1 MSSFAT
7 LSEAWGMPE
16 SPYVQPVERSRAQMT
31 GNTSFVLG
39 GESIA
44 GISKV
49 ESMSEVERDAFV
61 RQYLAGVY
69 RRSGVRGVCKLAG
82 PKICKKI
89 RDAYLFDFSRDEILI
104 AILVVL
110 VVVLAFRLNAK

>member
-1 MSSFAT
+1 
-7 LSEAWGMPE
+7 
-16 SPYVQPVERSRAQMT
+16 MT
-31 GNTSFVLG
+31 GNTSFVMG
-39 GESIA
+39 GDSIA

-61 RQYLAGVY
+61 RQYIASVY
-69 RRSGVRGVCKLAG
+69 RRNGVRGVCKLVGGKA
-82 PKICKKI
+82 CKKI

-110 VVVLAFRLNAK
+110 VVVLAIRLHAK